1 MVHKNY
7 KWNISKIKG
16 EETLEGI
23 ITSILKGNIDNIIEM
38 DELSFLINSRTKDM
52 TIKNNNKKK
61 NMMNFVKNVL
71 GGLIFFVESND
82 KYVIENKNGIMFIK
96 LKDPSNELNI
106 SEWIFVD
113 EESY

>member
-7 KWNISKIKG
+7 KWNISKMKG
-16 EETLEGI
+16 EETLEQI
-23 ITSILKGNIDNIIEM
+23 ITSILKGNINNIIEM

-52 TIKNNNKKK
+52 IIKNNNKKK
-61 NMMNFVKNVL
+61 NLMNFVKNVL

-82 KYVIENKNGIMFIK
+82 KYLIEKKNGLMFIK
-96 LKDPSNELNI
+96 LKDPVNEVNM
-106 SEWIFVD
+106 SDWIFVD

>member
-1 MVHKNY
+1 
-7 KWNISKIKG
+7 
-16 EETLEGI
+16 
-23 ITSILKGNIDNIIEM
+23 
-38 DELSFLINSRTKDM
+38 
-52 TIKNNNKKK
+52 
-61 NMMNFVKNVL
+61 MMNFVKNVL
-71 GGLIFFVESND
+71 GGLILFVESND

>member
-16 EETLEGI
+16 EETLEQI
-23 ITSILKGNIDNIIEM
+23 ITSILKGNINNIIEM
-38 DELSFLINSRTKDM
+38 DELSFLINSRSKYII
-52 TIKNNNKKK
+52 IKNNNKKK

-82 KYVIENKNGIMFIK
+82 KYLIEKKNGIMFIK
-96 LKDPSNELNI
+96 LKDPVKEVNMSD
-106 SEWIFVD
+106 WIFVD

>member
-16 EETLEGI
+16 EETLEQI
-23 ITSILKGNIDNIIEM
+23 ITSILKGNINNIIEM
-38 DELSFLINSRTKDM
+38 DELSFLINSRSKDM
-52 TIKNNNKKK
+52 IIKNNNKKK

-82 KYVIENKNGIMFIK
+82 KYLIEKKNGLMFIK
-96 LKDPSNELNI
+96 LKDPLKEVNMSD
-106 SEWIFVD
+106 WIFVD